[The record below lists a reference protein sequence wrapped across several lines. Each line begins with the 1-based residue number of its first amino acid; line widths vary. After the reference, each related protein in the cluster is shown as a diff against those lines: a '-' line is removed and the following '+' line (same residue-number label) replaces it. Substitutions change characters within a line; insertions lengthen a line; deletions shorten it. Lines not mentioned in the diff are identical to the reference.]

1 MADSDLPLP
10 PGARRIALAGQAPDD
25 KLIVIGIETPRP
37 TLREAARLSSRNVA
51 RVVLGAIL
59 GCRPDAVALRSDP
72 GQPLRLARPAAP
84 IGLSLSH
91 ESGLSLLAINLQGAV
106 GVDLM
111 RVEDQFD
118 WTSDWQPVAR
128 DYFGPDLSMAIGN
141 APAARRQALFA
152 EQWSALEASLKCQGL
167 SLSEW
172 DAARDRD
179 LRRCRTIALELPAN
193 MVGTLALLDPVQ

>member
-1 MADSDLPLP
+1 M
-10 PGARRIALAGQAPDD
+10 
-25 KLIVIGIETPRP
+25 IGVDTPHS
-37 TLREAARLSSRNVA
+37 TLREAARLSTRSVA

-59 GCRPDAVALRSDP
+59 GCRPEAVPLLSDP
-72 GQPLRLARPAAP
+72 GQPLRLARPGAS
-84 IGLSLSH
+84 IGLSVSH
-91 ESGLSLLAINLQGAV
+91 ERGFSLLAINLQGAV

-118 WTSDWQPVAR
+118 WTSDWQPVAH
-128 DYFGPDLSMAIGN
+128 DYLGPDLGASIAN
-141 APAARRQALFA
+141 APAEYRQTLFA
-152 EQWSALEASLKCQGL
+152 EQWSALEASFKCQGL
-167 SLSEW
+167 PLSEW